1 MPTSSCLPRL
11 DPDDRLRCALGA
23 LQRQGVPGAGRA
35 ARTLA
40 RLLAGYGREQREWA
54 RSTLTADG
62 FPCELTFGSGAPC
75 VRYAVEPAAA
85 SARLRRAA
93 CESLL
98 ARAGVPALPA
108 VMRHRIDALQEGAA
122 LAYGAWIGASHDRTE
137 DRYKLYVEVPVHG
150 ANGAARAML
159 TDYLGHAAPHRRY
172 RLRMLGCDPLAGTVE
187 LYFRSE
193 DGLPPHLAPAGRPGL
208 LARLAG
214 RQPAGFSLALGAD
227 GRLAATSRYVF
238 ANRAL
243 GADAQLRR
251 RVLRHA
257 ARHGWQL
264 SGYAAASAPTA
275 TAATEA
281 RHGLLAWITRFNG
294 PGEVRL
300 GLSPPR
306 HPAQPFTANPIM
318 KE

>member
-11 DPDDRLRCALGA
+11 DPDDRLRGTLGA

-40 RLLAGYGREQREWA
+40 RLLAGYGREQRAWA

-108 VMRHRIDALQEGAA
+108 VLRHRIDALQEGAT
-122 LAYGAWIGASHDRTE
+122 LAYGAWIGASHDGAE
-137 DRYKLYVEVPVHG
+137 DRYKLYVEVPVDG
-150 ANGAARAML
+150 AEGAARAML

-172 RLRMLGCDPLAGTVE
+172 RLRMVGCDPLTGTLE

-193 DGLPPHLAPAGRPGL
+193 EGLPPHLTPSL

-238 ANRAL
+238 ANQAL
-243 GADAQLRR
+243 GADPQLRR

-257 ARHGWQL
+257 ARHGWHL

-275 TAATEA
+275 AGAEA

-306 HPAQPFTANPIM
+306 HPAHPFAANPSI